1 MKYITLEELERRK
14 DILQEK
20 LDKATEESKKN
31 ELTGNFET
39 NIAQSHLFEVEYLID
54 YIKMKFDDKM
64 ERKPK
69 RKDCPN
75 CKHEKD
81 CKIRADSNYMTMFA
95 DCCANFE
102 KK

>member
-14 DILQEK
+14 EILQDK
-20 LDKATEESKKN
+20 LKKAQEESKN
-31 ELTGNFET
+31 SLTKV
-39 NIAQSHLFEVEYLID
+39 AQSHLFEIEYLID
-54 YIKMKFDDKM
+54 YIKMKFEDKK
-64 ERKPK
+64 EENSK

-81 CKIRADSNYMTMFA
+81 CKIRADSNYLAMFG
-95 DCCANFE
+95 DCCAKFE

>member
-31 ELTGNFET
+31 ELTGNFDVT
-39 NIAQSHLFEVEYLID
+39 IARSHLFEVEYLID
-54 YIKMKFDDKM
+54 YIKMKFDDKI
-64 ERKPK
+64 EGKPK

-75 CKHEKD
+75 CKHYND
-81 CKIRADSNYMTMFA
+81 CRNLYFNSNMIFDGDY
-95 DCCANFE
+95 CVRFE